1 MSQFRTSTHRQQVC
15 HALQLPEALR
25 RRRQSIKQS
34 QGKGRKGHQIAGFS
48 DLPQAPPPRE
58 PVVRVVPVPPKV
70 DPPKEPKRDALEV
83 MERRLLKLTKALESQ
98 ESLLLEMRQRG
109 GDDTGLA
116 STFREVQGLP
126 KQDPR
131 FDRKNE
137 LMQRIF
143 ISNQELRERII
154 STHKSAE

>member
-25 RRRQSIKQS
+25 KRKQS
-34 QGKGRKGHQIAGFS
+34 LKQSRGRGRRGHGIAGFS
-48 DLPQAPPPRE
+48 DLPQAQPTRE
-58 PVVRVVPVPPKV
+58 RVVRVVPASPKV
-70 DPPKEPKRDALEV
+70 DQPKGSQRDALEL